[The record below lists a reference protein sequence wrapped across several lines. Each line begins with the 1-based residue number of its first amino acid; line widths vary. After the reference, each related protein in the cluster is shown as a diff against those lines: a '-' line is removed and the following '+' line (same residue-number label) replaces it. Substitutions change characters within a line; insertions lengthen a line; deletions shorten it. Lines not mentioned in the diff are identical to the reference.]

1 MSLHLLYSNENP
13 NSLSYLYTV
22 LDDVTNE
29 EIVLGE
35 KDIIDIFRGKGTVYN
50 AEWSAPNTISVKGI
64 LNQRGYRGLLA
75 IGCDANFVK
84 VYCIHDGVRYVE
96 RKYLNYERILK
107 QLVNIQYVTNKD
119 ALRDKYNR
127 ALPYVDD
134 YGIKMS
140 DKAKNLNVKLNLV
153 GETDYEFNHEA
164 ALIITNSH
172 KYLELRIPEFTEV
185 LLSGQFKECEYLKAI
200 ELNEGLKVIGPEA
213 FKSCTSLS
221 DIKLPSTLVE
231 IGKSA
236 FEGCYNIKKIEV
248 PSGVKELS
256 NACFKGMEALREV
269 TLNTGLERIGDN
281 VFRNCTELRELII
294 PPTVKN
300 IGHTAFIGCKYL
312 NKVIAPI
319 ELKEQIIPATNIKL
333 TDMAYKAYTGHS
345 AISKAIVL
353 PIALKKQLITD
364 TTIQLYN

>member
-13 NSLSYLYTV
+13 NSLYELFKV

-35 KDIIDIFRGKGTVYN
+35 EDIIDIFRGKGTVYN
-50 AEWSAPNTISVKGI
+50 AEWSSPNAISAKGI
-64 LNQRGYRGLLA
+64 LNQTGYKGLLA

-84 VYCIHDGVRYVE
+84 VYCIHDGVRYIE
-96 RKYLNYERILK
+96 RKHLKYERIST
-107 QLVNIQYVTNKD
+107 QLVNVQYVTNEG

-140 DKAKNLNVKLNLV
+140 DKAKNLNMKLGLI

-164 ALIITNSH
+164 ALIVTNSH
-172 KYLELRIPEFTEV
+172 KSLELRLPEFTEV
-185 LLSGQFKECEYLKAI
+185 LLSGQFKECKYLKAI
-200 ELNEGLKVIGPEA
+200 ELNEGLKVIGPGA
-213 FKSCTSLS
+213 FKMCLSLR

-231 IGKSA
+231 IGESA
-236 FEGCYNIKKIEV
+236 FGGCYNIKRIKV

-256 NACFKGMEALREV
+256 DSCFRGMGALREV
-269 TLNTGLERIGDN
+269 TLNTGLERIGN
-281 VFRNCTELRELII
+281 TVFCNCIKLREIFI

-300 IGHTAFIGCKYL
+300 IAYKAFIGCKYL

-319 ELKEQIIPATNIKL
+319 ELKEQLL
-333 TDMAYKAYTGHS
+333 TA
-345 AISKAIVL
+345 
-353 PIALKKQLITD
+353 
-364 TTIQLYN
+364 IQLTGIETKLEFY